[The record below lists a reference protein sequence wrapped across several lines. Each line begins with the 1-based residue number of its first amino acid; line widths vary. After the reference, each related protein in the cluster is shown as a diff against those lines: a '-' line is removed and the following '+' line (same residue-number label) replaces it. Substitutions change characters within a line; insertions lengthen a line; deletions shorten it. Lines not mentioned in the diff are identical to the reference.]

1 MGGMPV
7 NRSRPSALQRA
18 LALCFS
24 AFVLVM
30 LGMALFANHTVFPR
44 FETARM
50 LLALGC
56 AACAMTLLAGCIRLI
71 PSRVLPALAALACA
85 CLFVLQCWFVRAV
98 YTAYGWDCGRIVRS
112 AAQLADG
119 FLEFPIYFAQY
130 PNNEALL
137 LALERLFALF
147 HALGVQNDPLVAS
160 FAALLLTDAAIALGF
175 LCARRLL
182 SREGAYLYLALSAVM
197 IGMNLWAQVPYTDTC
212 GMFLPVL
219 AFYLWLRARASTR
232 RPRRLLLCALTGAVS
247 LLAMKLKPQGI
258 ILFIAVVLV
267 ELTAR
272 RPSRAAL
279 GRLARGGVCA
289 ACGLI
294 AASALFTAY
303 RDAKLGAFISPQMRE
318 QYRVPIT
325 QQLMMGA
332 QQEQITDTL
341 SYYGAWNQEDIN
353 ASASLETLQKRTD
366 YTIQEYLRRVR
377 AFGPI
382 GYLRFLF
389 HKACWVYADG
399 TFFYGQEGGFH
410 FSGRPAVR
418 TWLSRVFQSVAY
430 EDLPGYQRGYAYFA
444 QGFWL
449 LTLALCALSCLG
461 RERDPLAFTAVRLA
475 LLGLTLSIL
484 LFEGRSRYL
493 LLYLP
498 FFTLAAARGL
508 DALYAAV
515 FRRRRAVTA

>member
-56 AACAMTLLAGCIRLI
+56 AACAMALLAGCIRLI

-85 CLFVLQCWFVRAV
+85 CLFVLQCWFVRAT
-98 YTAYGWDCGRIVRS
+98 YTFYGWDCGMIMQS
-112 AAQLADG
+112 ANDL
-119 FLEFPIYFAQY
+119 LEGDFPNAVYVAQY
-130 PNNEALL
+130 PNNEGLL
-137 LALERLFALF
+137 LLFERVFALTRT
-147 HALGVQNDPLVAS
+147 LGLTNDTLIAS
-160 FAALLLTDAAIALGF
+160 LAALLLTDAAIALGF

-182 SREGAYLYLALSAVM
+182 SREGAYLYLALSAFL

-232 RPRRLLLCALTGAVS
+232 RSHRLLLCALMGAVA
-247 LLAMKLKPQGI
+247 LLAMRLKPQGL

-267 ELTAR
+267 EFTAH
-272 RPSRAAL
+272 RPSRASL

-303 RDAKLGAFISPQMRE
+303 RDAKLGAFVTPQLQERHRFPM
-318 QYRVPIT
+318 T

-332 QQEQITDTL
+332 YQEPKEDGFF
-341 SYYGAWNQEDIN
+341 YGGWNEADV
-353 ASASLETLQKRTD
+353 AATAALETLQERTD
-366 YTIQEYLRRVR
+366 YTLGEYIRRVK
-377 AFGPI
+377 AFGPL

-399 TFFYGQEGGFH
+399 TFYYGQEGAFH
-410 FSGRPAVR
+410 LTGRPEVQTR
-418 TWLSRVFQSVAY
+418 LSRLFQSVAY
-430 EDLPGYQRGYAYFA
+430 EDLPGYERVYAYFA

-449 LTLALCALSCLG
+449 LTLALCAVSCLG
-461 RERDPLAFTAVRLA
+461 RECDPLAFSAVRLA

-493 LLYLP
+493 ILYLP

-508 DALYAAV
+508 DTLYAAV